1 VRTRRALFVAGRHRC
16 SCFPF
21 ALAASSYFLHLSDPR
36 MVPPSSYGSV
46 PPLDAE
52 AALAVTREAMAA
64 QDGALEELSASVAR
78 VKQTALTM
86 EAEVRVGNE
95 ELDALGGGVGRAA
108 DDVRRQA
115 SRVRA
120 SVRRDGWRQSEGLA
134 MIVVVAL
141 LFCLQAW
148 RLDDGCERGRGVRST
163 LLLVECLGRER
174 CAVDWSGAL

>member
-1 VRTRRALFVAGRHRC
+1 MKTVLSFRKSKVFSRTRFQSLKGKTKARVYCNAETCRDPNVPLIFNWACAAAWMIFVAGHRRC

-21 ALAASSYFLHLSDPR
+21 ALTASSCIYLSDPR
-36 MVPPSSYGSV
+36 MVPPSNYGSV

-64 QDGALEELSASVAR
+64 QDGALEELSASVAG

-86 EAEVRVGNE
+86 EAEVRDGNE
-95 ELDALGGGVGRAA
+95 ELDTLGGGVGRAA

-120 SVRRDGWRQSEGLA
+120 PVR
-134 MIVVVAL
+134 
-141 LFCLQAW
+141 
-148 RLDDGCERGRGVRST
+148 
-163 LLLVECLGRER
+163 
-174 CAVDWSGAL
+174 